1 MGMSLGMEKLATE
14 FGLGMDMGSEEAM
27 KIKKGE
33 LETVTGLADFILTGK
48 ME

>member
-1 MGMSLGMEKLATE
+1 
-14 FGLGMDMGSEEAM
+14 M